1 MNAKEKAV
9 FYAQQNPQPLASLV
23 DKLEGLTEALLFPTE
38 LSADFTGTVEV
49 ENGTA
54 LADVPKPATV
64 TVNDGVQDY
73 EVALTFATSTTPDY
87 SASTAGTYV
96 CVGTLGTLPT
106 TLKNTGNH
114 KFNLSVVVAEEV
126 VEP

>member
-38 LSADFTGTVEV
+38 LSAEFTGTVEV

-54 LADVPKPATV
+54 LASVAKPAKV
-64 TVNDGVQDY
+64 VVNDGVQDY

-96 CVGTLGTLPT
+96 CVGTLGTLPA

>member
-9 FYAQQNPQPLASLV
+9 FYAQQNPQPLASLLE
-23 DKLEGLTEALLFPTE
+23 KLEGLAEALLFPTE
-38 LSADFTGTVEV
+38 LSADFTGTVNV

-73 EVALTFATSTTPDY
+73 EVALTFGTSTTPDY
-87 SASTAGTYV
+87 SASTAGTYD
-96 CVGTLGTLPT
+96 CVGTLGTLPA